1 MYYQLCIKDK
11 RGKVINIAITARHII
26 ITSVRHG
33 SVTCVTPE
41 NIESFFRYTRYRNRP
56 NKFLKF
62 RYFLLSGLFG
72 TPGAGTNSFFLI
84 FYSLSLFQ

>member
-33 SVTCVTPE
+33 SVPCVTPE
-41 NIESFFRYTRYRNRP
+41 NTESVF
-56 NKFLKF
+56 
-62 RYFLLSGLFG
+62 SG
-72 TPGAGTNSFFLI
+72 TPDTGIVPTNF
-84 FYSLSLFQ
+84 